1 MQVSGDRARTQ
12 IQRSGEASAVKG
24 LGRIPWL
31 ITSPL
36 ILEVCTVLD
45 GMCMIRLVLD
55 VKQPA
60 VNGCHGGSESVR
72 PPTVVAVKLSNNLDD
87 AVVRGSRLNNLH
99 TWDLVCS
106 VERYGNL
113 GFGLFGDF

>member
-1 MQVSGDRARTQ
+1 
-12 IQRSGEASAVKG
+12 
-24 LGRIPWL
+24 
-31 ITSPL
+31 
-36 ILEVCTVLD
+36 
-45 GMCMIRLVLD
+45 MIRLVLD

-72 PPTVVAVKLSNNLDD
+72 PPTVVAFKLCNNLDD

-113 GFGLFGDF
+113 GFGLFGDFWPCNESVLHGMTGTREAGVKDDKWWTRV